1 MKWAILIFAA
11 LVLIGC
17 GDSPEEGN
25 KTALKIEAKIHELC
39 GTTESRE
46 AGGPRTI
53 TPIDLDGESGP
64 SGYLVTCVTGR
75 VAYVEATE

>member
-1 MKWAILIFAA
+1 MKLVAIIAA
-11 LVLIGC
+11 AAVTIGC
-17 GDSPEEGN
+17 GDTPEEGG

-39 GTTESRE
+39 GTTETRE

-53 TPIDLDGESGP
+53 TPIDLDGTDGP
-64 SGYLVTCVTGR
+64 SGYLVTCVNGR